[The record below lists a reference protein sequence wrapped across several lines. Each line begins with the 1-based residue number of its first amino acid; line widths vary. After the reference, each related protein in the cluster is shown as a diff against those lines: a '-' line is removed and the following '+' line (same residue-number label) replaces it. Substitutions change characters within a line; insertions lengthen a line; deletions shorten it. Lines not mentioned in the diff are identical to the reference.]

1 MNLVLVVGILAL
13 CLSSVGAKKRVMS
26 WLCLEFCEETEDDV
40 ATDMKQIERYKD
52 VFSAVSFEKYTLG
65 PNCTLLDNELIPVS
79 DDIQALGLEA
89 WPLLSSF
96 PHYPEFIDWMREVFA
111 SPQVFIDQ
119 CVSEAAKY
127 GYHGYNLDW
136 EPTDDC
142 TEQDGNDYANFIQTF
157 AQGLHQN
164 GLKLSVDYAGWS
176 PIWNLTAIAESE
188 ADYIITLSSEIRVPS
203 VALAKERR
211 ANVQTS
217 LIKSSLLGLII
228 SWQRVT
234 SSMYESVFSYLMCT
248 VSFTALQLS
257 SHSRAV
263 VLSYFTRYAHAG
275 TVPRAGPP
283 GYLSLH
289 RHR

>member
-1 MNLVLVVGILAL
+1 MSMNLVLVVGILLL
-13 CLSSVGAKKRVMS
+13 CLNSVGAKKRVMS

-40 ATDMKQIERYKD
+40 AMDMKQIERYKD

-142 TEQDGNDYANFIQTF
+142 TEQDGNDYATFIQTF

-164 GLKLSVDYAGWS
+164 GLQLSVDYAGWS

-188 ADYIITLSSEIRVPS
+188 ADYIISMSTY
-203 VALAKERR
+203 
-211 ANVQTS
+211 TS
-217 LIKSSLLGLII
+217 NDD
-228 SWQRVT
+228 
-234 SSMYESVFSYLMCT
+234 
-248 VSFTALQLS
+248 SFTNSLNKLTA
-257 SHSRAV
+257 AV
-263 VLSYFTRYAHAG
+263 DLG
-275 TVPRAGPP
+275 RAGVGLETVNATDGTRISLDRVKWRFDQMTAAGVQEVDLWRSPVPP
-283 GYLSLH
+283 LWMPIIAEWALGGEDGNNV
-289 RHR
+289 